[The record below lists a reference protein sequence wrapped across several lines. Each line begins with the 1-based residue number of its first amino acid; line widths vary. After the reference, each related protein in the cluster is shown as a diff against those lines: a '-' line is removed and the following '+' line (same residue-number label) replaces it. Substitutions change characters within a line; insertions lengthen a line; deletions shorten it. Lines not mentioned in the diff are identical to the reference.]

1 MQAHVHVRLT
11 PGGKLLPAIL
21 SDERAESSYG
31 QPVVVVEGE
40 DNARGPGEVETV
52 HVHAD
57 CPPELLDGAIN
68 AGYYALGM
76 PSREGVASE

>member
-40 DNARGPGEVETV
+40 DNAR
-52 HVHAD
+52 D
-57 CPPELLDGAIN
+57 L
-68 AGYYALGM
+68 
-76 PSREGVASE
+76 EG